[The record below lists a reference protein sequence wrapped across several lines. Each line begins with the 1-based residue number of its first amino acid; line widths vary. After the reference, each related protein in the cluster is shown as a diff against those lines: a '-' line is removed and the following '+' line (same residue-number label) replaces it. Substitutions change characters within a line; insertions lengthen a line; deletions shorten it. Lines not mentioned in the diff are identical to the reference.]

1 MKIELYYTPLNIYT
15 NKSIER
21 QSSRGGLL
29 HFKCSSVYMATIV
42 INNKFLHIRK
52 ITEYDIQNTYYD
64 KRIFLIE
71 DVNSK
76 QMVGSASVSFLNST
90 STIAKVGYIDD
101 IIIRRKYESAELR
114 EELINYV
121 TDVCVSQD
129 NCIKC
134 ICK

>member
-1 MKIELYYTPLNIYT
+1 
-15 NKSIER
+15 
-21 QSSRGGLL
+21 
-29 HFKCSSVYMATIV
+29 MATVV
-42 INNKFLHIRK
+42 INNKFLHIRHL
-52 ITEYDIQNTYYD
+52 IEDDIKESYYNAMGVLPRKTIEMLTMLTTAEVEEELKN

-101 IIIRRKYESAELR
+101 ITIHKKYESDELR
-114 EELINYV
+114 EELINYL
-121 TDVCVSQD
+121 TNYCVSRD

-134 ICK
+134 TCK

>member
-1 MKIELYYTPLNIYT
+1 
-15 NKSIER
+15 
-21 QSSRGGLL
+21 
-29 HFKCSSVYMATIV
+29 MATVIV
-42 INNKFLHIRK
+42 KNKFLHIRHL
-52 ITEYDIQNTYYD
+52 TEDDIKESYYNAMGVLPRKTVEMLTMLTTTEMEEELKD

-101 IIIRRKYESAELR
+101 ITIHKKYESDELR
-114 EELINYV
+114 EELINYL
-121 TDVCVSQD
+121 TNVCVSQE

-134 ICK
+134 TCK

>member
-1 MKIELYYTPLNIYT
+1 
-15 NKSIER
+15 
-21 QSSRGGLL
+21 
-29 HFKCSSVYMATIV
+29 MATVIV
-42 INNKFLHIRK
+42 KNKFLHIRHL
-52 ITEYDIQNTYYD
+52 TEDDIKESYYNAMGVLPRKTVEMLTMLTTTEMEEELKD

-101 IIIRRKYESAELR
+101 ITIRRKYESAELR
-114 EELINYV
+114 EEIINYL
-121 TDVCVSQD
+121 TDVCVSQE